1 MFFGRFFAHLIYTF
15 CGIWLLSVVHHAQ
28 AVASVAHTTPFNNG
42 VYRAIIIGN
51 NAYKDPK
58 NIWGPLNTAVS
69 DANSVAKLLKEQYG
83 FEDVNLLLNATR
95 RQILGALSGMAAKS
109 QANDSVLIY
118 YAGHGYRNED
128 TDEAYWIPVDAQ
140 GWDDSYFL
148 SNARI
153 KEKLSVIS
161 ARAGHTLLV
170 SDSCFSGSL
179 LRGGN
184 RGISLA
190 QRNEP
195 YLRKVAKR
203 KSVQIVAAGG
213 LEFVD
218 DDYRDSGH
226 SPFTYFFLHELR
238 DNTDELL
245 TTTELST
252 SLTRQVGNNVQ
263 QTPQSGVLH
272 GAGDEGGEF
281 IFRRTKFSTLPVSAG
296 VRTPQSKTVSPDFAV
311 NPVAVELSYWQSIED
326 SNNLALFSSYL
337 NRYPKGTFAD
347 IAKHKRQVLQQQKS
361 KSDLAE
367 RLAQAEQYFKKG
379 DFIEP
384 TNNNA
389 REQWRSVLALDSGNR
404 QAKKGLTRI
413 SQRLVAKANSE
424 MKRHRFSSAASYL
437 QLAEETQP
445 GLSITRSAK
454 KRLRHIE
461 KRQNQKTPDRTQM
474 VIPPPSF

>member
-1 MFFGRFFAHLIYTF
+1 LMFTL
-15 CGIWLLSVVHHAQ
+15 CGIWLLGVVHHVHA
-28 AVASVAHTTPFNNG
+28 ADGLFVASVAHAHTTPFNNG

-51 NAYKDPK
+51 NEYKDSK
-58 NIWGPLNTAVS
+58 NIWGRLNTAVS
-69 DANSVAKLLKEQYG
+69 DASSVAKLLKDEYG

-95 RQILGALSGMAAKS
+95 RQILGALSGIASKS
-109 QANDSVLIY
+109 QANDNILIY

-218 DDYRDSGH
+218 DDYRRSGH

-281 IFRRTKFSTLPVSAG
+281 IFRRTKISIPE
-296 VRTPQSKTVSPDFAV
+296 PQGGGRISGSKTVPPGFTV
-311 NPVAVELSYWQSIED
+311 NPQAIEFSYWQSIKD
-326 SNNLALFSSYL
+326 SNNPALFSSYL
-337 NRYPKGTFAD
+337 SRYPKGTFVD
-347 IAKHKRQVLQQQKS
+347 IAKHKLKILQAPK
-361 KSDLAE
+361 KAKPDLAE
-367 RLAQAEQYFKKG
+367 LLAQAERYFKQG
-379 DFIEP
+379 DLIEP
-384 TNNNA
+384 TNKNA
-389 REQWRSVLALDSGNR
+389 REQWRSVLALDPANR
-404 QAKKGLTRI
+404 QAKNGLTRI
-413 SQRLVAKANSE
+413 SERLVSKANTD
-424 MKRHRFSSAASYL
+424 MKNHRLSSAAKYL
-437 QLAEETQP
+437 ELAEETQP

-454 KRLRHIE
+454 KRLQRIE
-461 KRQNQKTPDRTQM
+461 KGQRQKTPEKTQM